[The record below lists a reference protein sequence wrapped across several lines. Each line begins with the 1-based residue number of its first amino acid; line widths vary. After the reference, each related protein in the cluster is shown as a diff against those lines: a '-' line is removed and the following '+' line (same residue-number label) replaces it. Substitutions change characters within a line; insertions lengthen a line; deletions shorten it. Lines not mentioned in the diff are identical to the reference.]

1 MKLSRRTFAKSAGAG
16 LILAP
21 FYNLLRPRRA
31 LAAPGA
37 RRLLI
42 FHSQP
47 CDTGTWNPSNVTGES
62 SFTLPAMLDALNEI
76 KQHIVLVDGLAPKQ
90 PGDNHYSPHAL
101 TGVGRE
107 GRPDKGNISIEQYIG
122 DQLEKTRGQAP
133 DQDPAARHRRQVGG
147 GVLPEQHPAD
157 HHRLAPVGLQHR
169 VLGRRHGRVAE
180 RAAAAAQEHPRRG
193 QGRRRRAGGRRWA
206 RARSRSSSCT
216 SSRSASSSSGSPVGC
231 RAVR

>member
-1 MKLSRRTFAKSAGAG
+1 VKLSRRNLVKNAGAG

-31 LAAPGA
+31 LAATGA

-47 CDTGTWNPSNVTGES
+47 CDTGTWNPPNVTGES

-107 GRPDKGNISIEQYIG
+107 GRPDKGNISIEQFIG
-122 DQLEKTRGQAP
+122 DHLEKTPEKRPIKTLLLGTGAKSEAVFYRNSARLTTIASPLSAYSSARASLMSSGRTWASSKGCWAP
-133 DQDPAARHRRQVGG
+133 
-147 GVLPEQHPAD
+147 
-157 HHRLAPVGLQHR
+157 
-169 VLGRRHGRVAE
+169 
-180 RAAAAAQEHPRRG
+180 
-193 QGRRRRAGGRRWA
+193 
-206 RARSRSSSCT
+206 ARSRSSSCT
-216 SSRSASSSSGSPVGC
+216 SSRSGSSSCGSRGRCRTVG
-231 RAVR
+231 R